1 MFACVAINKSAE
13 PNSLVVRMDMAQR
26 DLLIEEDPATYYLTD
41 HYVDYPAVL
50 VELGNMRNGDDA
62 AAMQSA
68 EGRARYAADVT
79 QSAAEYPERVGDLG
93 CMPAYLWVQLFT
105 EGGYTNDGE
114 SAALPLSRSPST
126 GGPCRRGGSV
136 CRGRRTSNWP
146 KDSPA
151 R

>member
-1 MFACVAINKSAE
+1 M
-13 PNSLVVRMDMAQR
+13 
-26 DLLIEEDPATYYLTD
+26 
-41 HYVDYPAVL
+41 L

-105 EGGYTNDGE
+105 EAGYTNDGE
-114 SAALPLSRSPST
+114 FGRPSH
-126 GGPCRRGGSV
+126 
-136 CRGRRTSNWP
+136 
-146 KDSPA
+146 
-151 R
+151 

>member
-1 MFACVAINKSAE
+1 M
-13 PNSLVVRMDMAQR
+13 
-26 DLLIEEDPATYYLTD
+26 
-41 HYVDYPAVL
+41 L

-105 EGGYTNDGE
+105 EAGYTNDGE
-114 SAALPLSRSPST
+114 SAAPPTEAVTLYR
-126 GGPCRRGGSV
+126 GPCRRGGSV